1 MVKKVITDGVD
12 NDADDVPAKTF
23 VDELEARRR
32 QCQLAIKLH
41 RTYEFA
47 VGSDGIPRVS
57 NAKPIVHHSWTT
69 ETDTVIPTDQV
80 TRDYPLSHDGNFNVA
95 LPIGVTAVLGRSGS
109 GKSRLTFDHLFA
121 TVDAQRP
128 GSIRYIKMFE
138 PGNDTKVMNASKQ
151 TSIPSYEIELAVEL
165 AAHLNDPKVEVIII
179 DSLRYLFYSSEGGA
193 TGKGGVNMALFM
205 DLTHL
210 DALAAAYGKSLVVVI
225 NPMTDDEIAFNFYVE
240 AAVGAVS
247 GVIIMRDF
255 VSATMSNR
263 FSTRDFK
270 QFRIPRESVMDTTQ
284 SRRQKQP
291 DHRVDVKGGR
301 TNNLSTD
308 LFDRK

>member
-1 MVKKVITDGVD
+1 MAKKIVTDNTDTDVS
-12 NDADDVPAKTF
+12 DVPAKAF
-23 VDELEARRR
+23 VDELRARRA

-47 VGSDGIPRVS
+47 ISSDGTPSVS
-57 NAKPIVHHSWTT
+57 NAKPIVHHSWTVH
-69 ETDTVIPTDQV
+69 TDTTVAADQV
-80 TRDYPLSHDGNFNVA
+80 VREYPLSHEGNFNVS
-95 LPIGVTAVLGRSGS
+95 LPVGVTAVLGRSGS

-121 TVDAQRP
+121 TVDAKRP

-138 PGNDTKVMNASKQ
+138 PGNDEKILNTSRQ

-165 AAHLNDPKVEVIII
+165 AAHLNDPKVEVIIV

-210 DALAAAYGKSLVVVI
+210 DALAAAYGKSLIVVI
-225 NPMTDDEIAFNFYVE
+225 NPMTDDESAFNFYVE

-263 FSTRDFK
+263 YSIRDFK
-270 QFRIPRESVMDTTQ
+270 PFRIPRDSVMDVSQ
-284 SRRQKQP
+284 SRRHKQP
-291 DHRVDVKGGR
+291 EHQLGIKGGK
-301 TNNLSTD
+301 TSNLSTD